1 MSLRALITLGTA
13 ALVAVGA
20 HVSFVR
26 AADPARVERLPE
38 PVAQALKRAG
48 LPAAGLSVYAHE
60 IGAPEPILAFDADIP
75 RNPASVIKVLTTLVG
90 LEELG
95 PAYQWK
101 TEAYATAGIGDGRLA
116 GDLYL
121 KGYGDPFLVVE
132 HFWRFLRELRGDG
145 VETIAGDLVIDQSY
159 FAPENGDAADFDEQP
174 TRAYNVLPAALLL
187 NFQAVRFQLLPQS
200 NRVRITADPL
210 PAHVRIDNRIAL
222 AHESCRE
229 GPRNV
234 GMQVIEREA
243 GVRVLFTGR
252 YDATCGQYE
261 FFRVVSEPTTFIHG
275 VFKTL
280 WAEQGGR
287 LDGGVRLGAVPD
299 NARRLHVMRS
309 PPLADIVRSINK
321 FSNNVMTRQLLLT
334 LGAERRGA
342 PGTTQKG
349 IEAVRAWLARR
360 GLEFPELVLDN
371 GSGLSREERIS
382 ARHLGEVL
390 RVGYASPYM
399 PELLSSLPIAT
410 MDGTLKR
417 RFGGSPLE
425 GRVHL
430 KTGSLNGV
438 RSLAGYL
445 LDREGRRVVVVAL
458 HNHAQLNTFA
468 AEQVQDALLEWLYA
482 RPATMP

>member
-1 MSLRALITLGTA
+1 MSLRALITLGAAVLTA
-13 ALVAVGA
+13 AGA
-20 HVSFVR
+20 DPSLVR
-26 AADPARVERLPE
+26 AAEPPHAERLPG
-38 PVAQALKRAG
+38 PVAQALRRVG
-48 LPAAGLSVYAHE
+48 LPSAGLSIYAQE
-60 IGAPEPILAFDADIP
+60 IGASEPLLAFDPDTP
-75 RNPASVIKVLTTLVG
+75 RNPASAIKVLTTLVG

-101 TEAYATAGIGDGRLA
+101 TEAYATAGLVGGRLA

-132 HFWRFLRELRGDG
+132 HFWRFLRGLRGDG
-145 VETIAGDLVIDQSY
+145 VETIAGDLVIDQSH
-159 FAPENGDAADFDEQP
+159 FAPEPGDVAEFDEQP
-174 TRAYNVLPAALLL
+174 TRAYNVLPAALLV
-187 NFQAVRFQLLPQS
+187 NFQAVRFQLLPQA
-200 NRVRITADPL
+200 NRLRITADPH
-210 PAHVRIDNRIAL
+210 PAHVRIDNRITL
-222 AHESCRE
+222 AHEGCRE
-229 GPRNV
+229 GPRRV
-234 GMQVIEREA
+234 GMQVVERAE
-243 GVRVLFTGR
+243 GVRVLFSGR
-252 YDATCGQYE
+252 YDAACGQYE
-261 FFRVVSEPTTFIHG
+261 FFRVVSEPTAYVHG

-287 LDGGVRLGAVPD
+287 LDGGVRLGAVPHD
-299 NARRLHVMRS
+299 ARRLHVMHS
-309 PPLADIVRSINK
+309 PPLADVVRSINK

-349 IEAVRAWLARR
+349 IEVVQAWLARR

-417 RFGGSPLE
+417 RFAGSPLE

-438 RSLAGYL
+438 RTLAGYL
-445 LDREGRRVVVVAL
+445 LDRRGRRVAVVAL

-468 AEQVQDALLEWLYA
+468 GEQVQDALLEWLFE
-482 RPATMP
+482 RP